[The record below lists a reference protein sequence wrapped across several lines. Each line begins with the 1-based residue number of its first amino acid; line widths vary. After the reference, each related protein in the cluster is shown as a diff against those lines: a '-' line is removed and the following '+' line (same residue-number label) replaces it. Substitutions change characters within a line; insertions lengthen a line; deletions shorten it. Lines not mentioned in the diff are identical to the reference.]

1 MSESIDID
9 MKRAAIALAD
19 ELDYARAAEKLNIT
33 GAELRRQIAAL
44 ETLLCL
50 QMFEPR
56 QRKVELTADGQFL
69 VRLFRR
75 AVAVHD
81 RKISKDGNETGS

>member
-1 MSESIDID
+1 MSESIDIG

-19 ELDYARAAEKLNIT
+19 ELDYTRAANKLNIT
-33 GAELRRQIAAL
+33 SAELRKQVSSL

-50 QMFEPR
+50 QIFEPR
-56 QRKVELTADGQFL
+56 QRKVELTSDGQFL
-69 VRLFRR
+69 IRLFRK

-81 RKISKDGNETGS
+81 RRIGKDAEERSR